1 MEVKKYIGADTQ
13 DALAK
18 LKKDLGSEAVILN
31 TRTIRQKGFLGFFKK
46 PAVEIIA
53 AKDNSHKKIN
63 KIKKEESISGIN
75 NELKALRNLVEDMAF
90 KSNNTG
96 QDFNVNLE
104 KYRKI
109 LVSNGVNYKIATSIL
124 KTIDEQINIKEKTE
138 EEVKKVIK
146 FNLKESIGRIEPIDI
161 ESIPKIIF
169 LIGPTGVGK
178 TTTLAKI
185 AARLIIDKN
194 YDVGLVTTD
203 TYRIAAVEQLKTYS
217 EILELPVKVVYQSDE
232 MYKAVVE
239 FKNKD
244 IILVDTAGRSHKD
257 EFQMKE
263 TKKLIDSV
271 NNKEVFLV
279 LSATTDFITLKSII
293 NQYKFIDD
301 YKIIFTKLDEA
312 NGYGNILNAKFC
324 TDNPLSY
331 FTTGQDVPD
340 DIEKVNVRKV
350 VEHLIEGN

>member
-1 MEVKKYIGADTQ
+1 MEVKKYIGEDTQ

-46 PAVEIIA
+46 PVVEIIA

-63 KIKKEESISGIN
+63 KIKREEGISDIN
-75 NELKALRNLVEDMAF
+75 SELRALRNLVEDMAF

-96 QDFNVNLE
+96 ETFNVNLE
-104 KYRKI
+104 KYRRI
-109 LVSNGVNYKIATSIL
+109 LVNNGVNYKIATSII

-138 EEVKKVIK
+138 EEVKKIIE
-146 FNLKESIGRIEPIDI
+146 FNLKESLGRVEPIDI

-194 YDVGLVTTD
+194 YDIGLVTTD

-232 MYKAVVE
+232 MYKAVAE
-239 FKNKD
+239 LKSKD

-279 LSATTDFITLKSII
+279 LSATTDFITLESII

-331 FTTGQDVPD
+331 FATGQDVPD
-340 DIEKVNVRKV
+340 DIEKVNVREL
-350 VEHLIEGN
+350 VEHLIEEN